1 MCSETIKNGFL
12 ALVQDGFPLAGRPFK
27 VIGGLLGIDEDEAL
41 GVYRTLKEEKI
52 IRQTSAI
59 LDTKKLGYDSSLVA
73 FAVCEDGIGEI
84 AAFISSHPGV
94 SHNYKRAH
102 DFNLWFTL
110 AIPPDSKI
118 GLSATVEMMAKK
130 VGAKDFMILP
140 TVKMFKIA
148 VKLDTNKTKELKEKV
163 VKKETESIDLTAHH
177 YAVIAK
183 IQDDLEVTKEP
194 FAKIISELG
203 IGYPELFALLDDLA
217 NGGYMRRYASIL
229 NHRKAG
235 FVANAMVVWDIADEY
250 ALDAGA
256 KAAEFSAVSHCYLR
270 PRFKKWPYNLF
281 TMIHASSTD
290 EIERII
296 SKMESELGARGH
308 FVLTTLEEYKKIRI
322 KYFTQDI
329 YEWEKNMLKEHR
341 LCAPIV

>member
-194 FAKIISELG
+194 FFKIISELG

-270 PRFKKWPYNLF
+270 PKYPTWNYNLF
-281 TMIHASSTD
+281 TMIHGKTKEETQEVIDNIAK
-290 EIERII
+290 EIEFNSNLALYSSR
-296 SKMESELGARGH
+296 E
-308 FVLTTLEEYKKIRI
+308 FKKVRI
-322 KYFTQDI
+322 KYFCD
-329 YEWEKNMLKEHR
+329 EFKNWENQY
-341 LCAPIV
+341 IN